1 MATTPLNKQF
11 VVYFDE
17 STMQRV
23 KSFARKRGMSMNQ
36 LIREGVEQR
45 MANDKPYA
53 SGYNDAV
60 KKAMIV
66 VKENN
71 VTKMRFPSG
80 KSFAELINED
90 LEGLL
95 KDEVTGEE

>member
-17 STMQRV
+17 PTMRRV
-23 KSFARKRGMSMNQ
+23 KAFASKRGMSMNQ

-45 MANDKPYA
+45 MTDDKPYVT
-53 SGYNDAV
+53 GFNDAV

-66 VKENN
+66 VEENN
-71 VTKMRFPSG
+71 ATKMRFPSG

-90 LEGLL
+90 LERLL
-95 KDEVTGEE
+95 KDEITG

>member
-1 MATTPLNKQF
+1 MLF
-11 VVYFDE
+11 R
-17 STMQRV
+17 S
-23 KSFARKRGMSMNQ
+23 
-36 LIREGVEQR
+36 
-45 MANDKPYA
+45 
-53 SGYNDAV
+53 V

>member
-17 STMQRV
+17 KTMHRV
-23 KSFARKRGMSMNQ
+23 KQFSKKHGMSMNQ

-45 MANDKPYA
+45 MTDDNQYVA
-53 SGYNDAV
+53 GFNDAV

-66 VKENN
+66 VEENN
-71 VTKMRFPSG
+71 ATKMRFPSG

-90 LEGLL
+90 LERLI
-95 KDEVTGEE
+95 KDEVVEGE